1 LVPAA
6 KKPIADEDSKDGAP
20 LKSKAK
26 IPAQNRNITTERGG
40 NRTGPPNQLSV
51 RCNGTSQHE
60 FPNAALREGPQIIDG
75 DGGAGSSAA
84 KKKQK
89 VSNGEGGDER
99 KVRLR
104 VVLCSESDRESP
116 QVQIADELQNP
127 KNGHAAPASSHPST
141 GGKKPPEG
149 GWTRQQVAASKDDS
163 EDGEGDESSSQ
174 DGHVRDIT
182 HVTQTK
188 QTAARLDN
196 STSGDG
202 VKDPPYS
209 GPALPQSRQ

>member
-6 KKPIADEDSKDGAP
+6 KKPIADEDSEDGAP
-20 LKSKAK
+20 LKLNAK
-26 IPAQNRNITTERGG
+26 ILAQNRNITNERGD
-40 NRTGPPNQLSV
+40 NHTKPPNQRSV

-60 FPNAALREGPQIIDG
+60 FPNAALREGPQRIDG

-99 KVRLR
+99 KVRPR
-104 VVLCSESDRESP
+104 VVLCSESDTESP
-116 QVQIADELQNP
+116 PVQIADELQNP
-127 KNGHAAPASSHPST
+127 KNGPAAQASSHPST

-149 GWTRQQVAASKDDS
+149 GWARQQVTVSKDDS
-163 EDGEGDESSSQ
+163 EGLRYRLQRQLHSSKLLK
-174 DGHVRDIT
+174 HT
-182 HVTQTK
+182 P
-188 QTAARLDN
+188 ARLDN
-196 STSGDG
+196 STSGDR

-209 GPALPQSRQ
+209 GPALP